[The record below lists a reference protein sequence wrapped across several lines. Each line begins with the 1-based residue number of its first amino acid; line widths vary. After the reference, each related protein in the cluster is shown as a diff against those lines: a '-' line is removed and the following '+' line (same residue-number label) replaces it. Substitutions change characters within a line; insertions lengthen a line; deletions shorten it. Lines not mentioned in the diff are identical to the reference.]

1 MKVNMIQNFK
11 EVANQWILHSNYP
24 QYKEFEI
31 LFDKIIADDESEGTT
46 TVDGEQI
53 YIPKD
58 NPEYQEIQNRFF
70 KWLETQ
76 FEFKGF
82 YDFKCIE
89 SWIIYYQ
96 KGGYQ
101 GLHVHQGDMNKNTF
115 SAVIHLDTV
124 PIEHNSKNK
133 FNGMLWTLM
142 PEPDGY
148 QHPDHFASVE
158 GGVVCLDGRVW
169 HGVYPTDSI
178 RRTVVYD
185 IEYKRK

>member
-1 MKVNMIQNFK
+1 MEQNFK
-11 EVANQWILHSNYP
+11 EVGDQWILHTHYP
-24 QYKEFEI
+24 QYKEFEV
-31 LFDKIIADDESEGTT
+31 LFDKIISDDQSQGTT

-58 NPEYQEIQNRFF
+58 NFEYNQIQDRFF
-70 KWLETQ
+70 EWLEQQ
-76 FEFKGF
+76 FKFKNM
-82 YDFKCIE
+82 YNLKCIE

-101 GLHVHQGDMNKNTF
+101 GLHVHQGDMGKKTF

-124 PIEHNSKNK
+124 PILHNTKNK

-142 PEPDGY
+142 PEPNGY

-158 GGVVCLDGRVW
+158 GGVVCLEGKVW

-185 IEYKRK
+185 IEYDTREN